1 MIAMKQEKL
10 TVSEVKMQILD
21 TSLVVASVI
30 GSLAYFISIYRWIL
44 YGFHVSFIINL
55 FVIGSIIFITLIR
68 KRLGTTFKTYVI
80 ISLLILLALADA
92 LNYGL
97 LSTARIYLILI
108 PFVSILYFPFR
119 RTILIYGIAIGVFL
133 LIGFLHHYKV
143 LVIPSAYNPGM
154 YMLQMYPWVINAVH
168 ISVVAIIILLVTKR
182 FLSSYTA
189 LISGL
194 ESQVKERTEDLE
206 TAIKDLT
213 STNEELYGQRQELE
227 AAIDS
232 LHNTQKQLIQSEKM
246 ASLGVL
252 AAGVAH
258 EINNPLNFIQGGV
271 FGLEN
276 YIHENLSGHQQ
287 ELIPLLEGIRTGV
300 TRATDIVTS
309 LNNYS
314 RQDDSPGIPCDVHA
328 IIDNCLVMLK
338 SQLKYKVDVQKLYT
352 SKPFTLICNEG
363 KLHQAILNILINAEQ
378 SIEDKGSII
387 ITTNLVI
394 NRLVITIT
402 DTGSGISAENLPRIT
417 DPFFTTK
424 DPGKGTGLGL
434 SITYNILQEHKGT
447 LEFESQQGV
456 GTKAI
461 VTLPVIN
468 RDSHG

>member
-1 MIAMKQEKL
+1 MLAMKQERL
-10 TVSEVKMQILD
+10 TINEVKIQILD
-21 TSLVVASVI
+21 TSLLVAAAI
-30 GSLAYFISIYRWIL
+30 GALAYCMSLYRWIL
-44 YGFHVSFIINL
+44 YGFHISFIINL
-55 FVIGSIIFITLIR
+55 FVIASIIFITAIR
-68 KRLGTTFKTYVI
+68 KRLSTTFKTYLI
-80 ISLLILLALADA
+80 ISLVMLLALADA

-108 PFVSILYFPFR
+108 PFVSILYFPLR
-119 RTILIYGIAIGVFL
+119 RTILIYIMAIGIFL
-133 LIGFLHHYKV
+133 LIGYLHHTKV
-143 LVIPSAYNPGM
+143 LVIPIEYNPGM
-154 YMLQMYPWVINAVH
+154 YMLQMYPWIINAVH
-168 ISVVAIIILLVTKR
+168 ISVVAVIILLVTRR
-182 FLSSYTA
+182 FLSSYTE

-194 ESQVKERTEDLE
+194 ELLVKERTEDLE
-206 TAIKDLT
+206 TAIGELT
-213 STNEELYGQRQELE
+213 STNEELFGQRQELE
-227 AAIDS
+227 AAIES

-276 YIHENLSGHQQ
+276 YIQDNLANHSK
-287 ELIPLLEGIRTGV
+287 ELTPLLEGIQIGV
-300 TRATDIVTS
+300 ARATDIVTS
-309 LNNYS
+309 LNSYS
-314 RQDDSPGIPCDVHA
+314 RQDDSPGIPCNIHA

-338 SQLKYKVDVQKLYT
+338 NQFKYKVDVQKIYT
-352 SKPFTLICNEG
+352 SKAFTLIGNEG

-387 ITTNLVI
+387 ITTNLAL

-402 DTGSGISAENLPRIT
+402 DTGSGISTENLPRIT

-434 SITYNILQEHKGT
+434 SITYNIIQEHKGT
-447 LEFESQQGV
+447 LEFESQQGI
-456 GTKAI
+456 GTKATI
-461 VTLPVIN
+461 TLPVIN